1 MRPVALRAVALAAA
15 AAALALPAAA
25 QNLGS
30 LYDAAR
36 GFDATYQAARAQA
49 EATTARGAQARAGIL
64 PQVGV
69 AASASRTDSEIRT
82 PAGTGPRDFST
93 TQVGVQAT
101 QALYRP
107 ANWAA
112 YRQGQRQAELA
123 LAQLQL
129 AEQDL
134 IVRVGQAYFDLLA
147 ADDNLRLIRAQK
159 AAVAEQR
166 DTAQRNFDLGNATV
180 TDQREAQA
188 RYDLVVAQE
197 IAADNDRQVRQ
208 VALDQL
214 VGRTGARPWA
224 PADAQ
229 LPPPAAPADLGAWLA
244 QAEDAHPAIAQAR
257 IGLDLARLET
267 DKARAG
273 HLPTVDA
280 TLSYGVNRNPQ
291 GTLTTTTR
299 TTVDAAQ
306 AGVQL
311 NLPLFAG
318 FAVQNRVRET
328 LALEDQAAAQLDGAR
343 RSVAQATRTAWL
355 GLASGRSRVSALA
368 AAEASSRSA
377 LEATQL
383 GYQVGVRVGL
393 DVLNAQAQL
402 YQTERDLAA
411 ARYAVLL
418 GELRLR
424 QAAGTLDAE
433 ALRPIDA
440 LLAPP
445 VLEAGAA
452 ATPGLAR

>member
-1 MRPVALRAVALAAA
+1 MCPYVLRGAALA
-15 AAALALPAAA
+15 AAALALHGPAAA
-25 QNLGS
+25 QSLGS

-36 GFDATYQAARAQA
+36 GYDAGYQAARAQS
-49 EATTARGAQARAGIL
+49 EATTARGEQARAGIL
-64 PQVGV
+64 PQVGL

-82 PAGTGPRDFST
+82 PAGTGPRDFTT

-101 QALYRP
+101 QPIYRP
-107 ANWAA
+107 ANWAS
-112 YRQGQRQAELA
+112 YQQGQRQAALA

-134 IVRVGQAYFDLLA
+134 IVRVGQAYFDLLSA
-147 ADDNLRLIRAQK
+147 EDNLRLIRAQK
-159 AAVAEQR
+159 AAVAEQLA
-166 DTAQRNFDLGNATV
+166 TAQRNFDVGNATI

-197 IAADNDRQVRQ
+197 IGAENDRQVRQ

-214 VGRTGARPWA
+214 VGRTGAAPWA
-224 PADAQ
+224 PQAGA
-229 LPPPAAPADLGAWLA
+229 LPSPPAPADLRTWVAL
-244 QAEDAHPAIAQAR
+244 AEDTHPAVAQAR
-257 IGLDLARLET
+257 IGTELAALET

-318 FAVQNRVRET
+318 FAVQNRIRET
-328 LALEDQAAAQLDGAR
+328 LALEDQARAQLDGAR
-343 RSVAQATRTAWL
+343 RNVAQATRTAWL
-355 GLASGRSRVSALA
+355 GLASGRSRVAALE

-383 GYQVGVRVGL
+383 GYQVGVRVSL

-402 YQTERDLAA
+402 YQTQRDLAA

-418 GELRLR
+418 GDLRLR
-424 QAAGTLDAE
+424 QAAGTLDAA
-433 ALRPIDA
+433 ALRPLDA
-440 LLAPP
+440 LLMPAP
-445 VLEAGAA
+445 VAEAQ
-452 ATPGLAR
+452 PSR

>member
-1 MRPVALRAVALAAA
+1 MRPLVLRAVALAAA
-15 AAALALPAAA
+15 TLALHGPAAA

-36 GFDATYQAARAQA
+36 GYDASYQAARAQA
-49 EATTARGAQARAGIL
+49 EATTARGEQARAGIL
-64 PQVGV
+64 PQVGF
-69 AASASRTDSEIRT
+69 AASASRTDSDIRT

-101 QALYRP
+101 QPIYRP
-107 ANWAA
+107 ANWAS
-112 YRQGQRQAELA
+112 YQQGQRQAALA

-134 IVRVGQAYFDLLA
+134 IVRVGQAYFDLLSA
-147 ADDNLRLIRAQK
+147 EDSVRLIRAQK

-166 DTAQRNFDLGNATV
+166 ATAQRNFDVGNATV

-197 IAADNDRQVRQ
+197 IAAENDRQVRQ

-214 VGRTGARPWA
+214 VGRSGATPWA
-224 PADAQ
+224 PAGAA
-229 LPPPAAPADLGAWLA
+229 LPAPPQPADLATWVAL
-244 QAEDAHPAIAQAR
+244 AEDAHPAIAQAR
-257 IGLDLARLET
+257 IGVDVAALET
-267 DKARAG
+267 EKANAG
-273 HLPTVDA
+273 HLPTIDA
-280 TLSYGVNRNPQ
+280 TLSYGVNRNPE
-291 GTLTTTTR
+291 GTLTTTTP
-299 TTVDAAQ
+299 TTVHATQ

-318 FAVQNRVRET
+318 FAVQNRIRET
-328 LALEDQAAAQLDGAR
+328 LALEDQARAQLDGAR
-343 RSVAQATRTAWL
+343 RNVAQATRTAWL
-355 GLASGRSRVSALA
+355 GLASGRSRVAALE

-383 GYQVGVRVGL
+383 GYQVGVRVSL

-402 YQTERDLAA
+402 YQTQRDLAA

-440 LLAPP
+440 LLAPAA
-445 VLEAGAA
+445 VAEAS
-452 ATPGLAR
+452 PAR